1 MHKVGLVLVLC
12 GSCALAQ
19 TVKTG
24 EQKLVIRMGE
34 PAEFGPMGITTM
46 LAGPIGTVT
55 GAPYSAQVVT
65 ERIQVL
71 ADGNR
76 IEQTSAGSVARDG
89 QGRMRRD
96 EALPSLEGDKGESAH
111 VVMIDDPVAQ
121 VHWTLDAQTKTAIK
135 MTLPSGNTLVGSMPP
150 PVGPNK
156 NVFYS
161 AIGAGTPGVFFNKQI
176 VTKGTPAAA
185 D

>member
-12 GSCALAQ
+12 GSCLLAQ

-24 EQKLVIRMGE
+24 EQKMVIRMGE
-34 PAEFGPMGITTM
+34 AAEFGPMGITTM

-76 IEQTSAGSVARDG
+76 IDESSTGSVARDT

-96 EALPSLEGDKGESAH
+96 EALPSIEGDKGESASCEH
-111 VVMIDDPVAQ
+111 E
-121 VHWTLDAQTKTAIK
+121 HGDAEQEQP
-135 MTLPSGNTLVGSMPP
+135 LPQHESSPSEPPLVKRATSHTRSGKFGNRYLCE
-150 PVGPNK
+150 
-156 NVFYS
+156 
-161 AIGAGTPGVFFNKQI
+161 A
-176 VTKGTPAAA
+176 
-185 D
+185 